1 LGNTTGC
8 SIWIASNDRNRQYK
22 GKILGDGCLKSLP
35 NLGLND
41 DATSRIS
48 LIDVI
53 WIRQNAPVC
62 AFEIETT
69 TSIYSGLL
77 RMSDLISVIPALNI
91 KLYIVAPK
99 ERQDKVMSELTR
111 PTFQKIG
118 LSEFCRFVPA
128 DELNELFSKVKDLE
142 GYIQPNV
149 VETISVE
156 LEEDNQSSLE

>member
-1 LGNTTGC
+1 
-8 SIWIASNDRNRQYK
+8 
-22 GKILGDGCLKSLP
+22 
-35 NLGLND
+35 
-41 DATSRIS
+41 
-48 LIDVI
+48 
-53 WIRQNAPVC
+53 
-62 AFEIETT
+62 
-69 TSIYSGLL
+69 
-77 RMSDLISVIPALNI
+77 MSDLISVIPALNI

>member
-1 LGNTTGC
+1 
-8 SIWIASNDRNRQYK
+8 
-22 GKILGDGCLKSLP
+22 
-35 NLGLND
+35 
-41 DATSRIS
+41 
-48 LIDVI
+48 
-53 WIRQNAPVC
+53 
-62 AFEIETT
+62 
-69 TSIYSGLL
+69 
-77 RMSDLISVIPALNI
+77 MSDLISVIPALNI

-118 LSEFCRFVPA
+118 LSEFCRFVQA